1 MTLHVRARDI
11 QRGDCLKKI
20 VIVGGGTAGWMTACL
35 MADKWLPDQAEITL
49 VESEN
54 IGIIGVGEGSTPYL
68 KTFFEHLGIEESE
81 WMPVCNATYKA
92 GISFGGWSTRK
103 GHEAYFHPFQTDLD
117 GRSMPL
123 FEANALLRRQ
133 GVAVETRPDVLFL
146 NAVIARKK
154 LAPKPA
160 EHFPFSITYGYHFES
175 AKLGHFLRD
184 RAKAMGVN
192 HVIADVVEVKQ
203 AESGDIASVE
213 TRCGQSLAGDCFVD
227 CSGFRGMLIQQTLG
241 SRFISFE
248 KNLFNDSAIAIPT
261 PIDDDIPCQTESNAM
276 KHGWAWKI
284 PLRNRYGNGYVYS
297 SEYCSHDDAE
307 TEIREHLG
315 LLDDDVE
322 ARRVPMKVG
331 RLAENW
337 KKNCV
342 AVGLSQGFIE
352 PLEATGLQFIQ
363 STIIEFMS
371 AYEKGDFGHANRNR
385 FNDRIA
391 TNFERI
397 RDYIVLHYYTNSR
410 NDTEYWKAN
419 QRNPDISD
427 KLRAMVETWTQLGNI
442 TEELKKQGIQQY
454 YQSISWHS
462 LLAGMGIFPDARI
475 THDQVVA
482 EQGDRLEQLQTF
494 LDKCSLNFMPHRAYL
509 ETQQA

>member
-1 MTLHVRARDI
+1 MQPQANGADTGGSRSESSSLLARSVTVRFEGLTAVDMVDEAVYP
-11 QRGDCLKKI
+11 GE
-20 VIVGGGTAGWMTACL
+20 IVGLIGPNGAGKT
-35 MADKWLPDQAEITL
+35 TL
-49 VESEN
+49 V
-54 IGIIGVGEGSTPYL
+54 
-68 KTFFEHLGIEESE
+68 
-81 WMPVCNATYKA
+81 NAMTGFQRPAA
-92 GISFGGWSTRK
+92 G
-103 GHEAYFHPFQTDLD
+103 DVLLD
-117 GRSMPL
+117 GRSVTRVTPHK
-123 FEANALLRRQ
+123 LRRQ

-342 AVGLSQGFIE
+342 AVGLSRSRVAPG
-352 PLEATGLQFIQ
+352 ATRR
-363 STIIEFMS
+363 S
-371 AYEKGDFGHANRNR
+371 
-385 FNDRIA
+385 
-391 TNFERI
+391 
-397 RDYIVLHYYTNSR
+397 SR
-410 NDTEYWKAN
+410 RSE
-419 QRNPDISD
+419 S
-427 KLRAMVETWTQLGNI
+427 
-442 TEELKKQGIQQY
+442 
-454 YQSISWHS
+454 
-462 LLAGMGIFPDARI
+462 
-475 THDQVVA
+475 
-482 EQGDRLEQLQTF
+482 
-494 LDKCSLNFMPHRAYL
+494 
-509 ETQQA
+509 